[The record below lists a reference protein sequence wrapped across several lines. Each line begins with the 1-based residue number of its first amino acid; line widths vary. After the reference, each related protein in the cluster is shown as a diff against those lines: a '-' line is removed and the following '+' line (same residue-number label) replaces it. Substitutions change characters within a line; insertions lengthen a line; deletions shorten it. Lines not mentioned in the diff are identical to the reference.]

1 MTDQEKEFLL
11 GPELKAKLENLDQV
25 CEEVLN
31 RATSMKEEFE
41 ELLLRLEKMRDE
53 R

>member
-11 GPELKAKLENLDQV
+11 GPELKAKLEKLDQIT
-25 CEEVLN
+25 EEVVN

-41 ELLLRLEKMRDE
+41 ELLLRMERFRDSQ
-53 R
+53 